1 MKKEQTLNEP
11 QKPKLDI
18 FGVMCRLFVDYK
30 KSINWFAVLIY
41 YIGFTVA
48 VLLDGSTWYRFFAI
62 SGSFI
67 ILTIFA
73 WIRFKL
79 EIYK

>member
-1 MKKEQTLNEP
+1 MKEEQKLTEQ

-30 KSINWFAVLIY
+30 KSINWFAVLVY
-41 YIGFTVA
+41 YIGFTAA
-48 VLLDGSTWYRFFAI
+48 VFLDGCTWYRFFCVTVAFVV
-62 SGSFI
+62 G
-67 ILTIFA
+67 TIFA
-73 WIRFKL
+73 WMNFKL

>member
-1 MKKEQTLNEP
+1 MKKEQKLNEP

-18 FGVMCRLFVDYK
+18 FDVMCRLFVDYK
-30 KSINWFAVLIY
+30 KSINRFTVLVY

-48 VLLDGSTWYRFFAI
+48 VLLDGCTWYRFFCVTGA
-62 SGSFI
+62 FI
-67 ILTIFA
+67 VVTIFA
-73 WIRFKL
+73 WINFKL